1 MKRKMFLIVI
11 SVLVLCLTCGM
22 LFVACNDKNEGN
34 DNGGKNPGE
43 IDIPDTA
50 ADILTEVVKNF
61 GEVKADTTGAK
72 EFNLGLD
79 ITDADN
85 KPVFS
90 LVFETIDGDDFIYAS
105 VGDDAMTKFNGLDLG
120 GTVETVLSWFGS
132 GLSIAGTSI
141 PFDAD
146 AFIASGLIETV
157 VELNVIG
164 NFAKSSDGN
173 SYSLQ
178 LNLSTI
184 AGLLSS
190 FEKTINDWIANS
202 GYADIINTVID
213 AVYDLIIPEEA
224 TTSTEG
230 GSDDASPA
238 TVTELVEAIADNY
251 TLTFYFGFE
260 DNTGKDAAAEKAA
273 QPFGDLALSSKVMAA
288 READARNLLNFA
300 LDGTAELKDAD
311 GTVTGRYDIDVDI
324 DLDIF
329 PLIPALL
336 DCVTVTVD
344 EETGSGMPSGFVV
357 DDAKLEGIIS
367 AVKEMG
373 SISIEVN
380 ELNLDDNSPK
390 KNILTIHSNF
400 DEGNAIVQL
409 YGESIIIISVGIG
422 GAYDFEALGDY
433 IVDMVGGA
441 VSQADGNACEHVD
454 EDGDGIC
461 DKCKEEMPLDIMAL
475 IGDILALTNLNTSDI
490 EGSLADINANGFTIK
505 MSGLMD
511 VIDTVMDVDADVA
524 LGMTLRDLLPDLWK
538 EADTLTIKIETALE
552 DIYGTAVKKDTAE
565 LYAMK
570 SSPSKALVSE
580 ITSIEGIP
588 TDILDASGIIA
599 GLDQAYTMK
608 GISIATGEEVEF
620 KGYIVGVAGI
630 DPATAG
636 KQTARLYVAP
646 ENVGSS
652 LIGMLA
658 GTLDLSAYPVFGLY
672 EYEVEVNVVVPTED
686 SEVTLEGVVGGTYI
700 PVAKGTSVWS
710 NIATSDPMYF
720 VVDGNVKT
728 AVTSDMM
735 QLYKE
740 DGTLIPTTDTT
751 VFDENGNIIAEGR
764 YEVRI
769 VKGSFTYSF
778 DIQVIEITSS
788 TTATYYPLEGTQ
800 ENILDGVNLGDTI
813 QWAGIGIQIGDYKFD
828 MVPNGSNF
836 DFATISSAVDGNNY
850 TLDKNLSNA
859 GSKSF
864 RWTLKRSDS
873 TSTKSFSKSI
883 AVSAPDGYAVKST
896 TLYFGNTIDK
906 AFTSFT
912 VAGVKYTLSYENGAW
927 VAKDADG
934 TKLADFSATLEW
946 GSSGSGDMVTVNADG
961 FITNYP
967 NEYKNS
973 MRYKYVYYTLQFG
986 EWSYAGSFNAYEL
999 YASDKTSSYS
1009 ALEIGEK
1016 LDGFITNA
1024 NRVQSGSAFK
1034 WGAQGYGIYASD
1046 DTLIVA
1052 VTVKAYDADGTDV
1065 TANVIG
1071 ADGGMLV
1078 AGTYKIE
1085 YDLTYNGVNQK
1096 FFHNVAV
1103 NAPAAEA

>member
-1 MKRKMFLIVI
+1 
-11 SVLVLCLTCGM
+11 M
-22 LFVACNDKNEGN
+22 LRAL
-34 DNGGKNPGE
+34 
-43 IDIPDTA
+43 A
-50 ADILTEVVKNF
+50 
-61 GEVKADTTGAK
+61 
-72 EFNLGLD
+72 
-79 ITDADN
+79 TDY
-85 KPVFS
+85 K
-90 LVFETIDGDDFIYAS
+90 
-105 VGDDAMTKFNGLDLG
+105 
-120 GTVETVLSWFGS
+120 
-132 GLSIAGTSI
+132 
-141 PFDAD
+141 
-146 AFIASGLIETV
+146 
-157 VELNVIG
+157 
-164 NFAKSSDGN
+164 
-173 SYSLQ
+173 
-178 LNLSTI
+178 
-184 AGLLSS
+184 
-190 FEKTINDWIANS
+190 INI
-202 GYADIINTVID
+202 
-213 AVYDLIIPEEA
+213 
-224 TTSTEG
+224 
-230 GSDDASPA
+230 
-238 TVTELVEAIADNY
+238 
-251 TLTFYFGFE
+251 YFGFGE
-260 DNTGKDAAAEKAA
+260 YADKASESA
-273 QPFGDLALSSKVMAA
+273 SVKPFGDLALSDKVVAA
-288 READARNLLNFA
+288 RPTEDKPAKNLLNFA
-300 LDGTAELKDAD
+300 FDGTAELKDAND
-311 GTVTGRYDIDVDI
+311 QVVGRYDIDVDI

-336 DCVTVTVD
+336 DCVKVTID
-344 EETGSGMPSGFVV
+344 EETGTSTPTGFVV

-373 SISIEVN
+373 YISIEVN
-380 ELNLDDNSPK
+380 ELNLDDNSLK

-400 DEGNAIVQL
+400 EEGNAIVQL
-409 YGESIIIISVGIG
+409 YGESIIIISVGVG
-422 GAYDFEALGDY
+422 GTYDFEALGDY

-441 VSQADGNACEHVD
+441 VTQAEGSTCEHVD
-454 EDGDGIC
+454 ENGDGIC
-461 DKCKEEMPLDIMAL
+461 DKCNEKMPLDIMAL
-475 IGDILALTNLNTSDI
+475 IGDILALTNLNTADI
-490 EGSLADINANGFTIK
+490 EGSLANINANGFTIK

-538 EADTLTIKIETALE
+538 EADTLTIKVETALE
-552 DIYGTAVKKDTAE
+552 NIYGTAVKKDTAE

-580 ITSIEGIP
+580 ITSIEGLP

-608 GISIATGEEVEF
+608 GISIATGEEIEF
-620 KGYIVGVAGI
+620 EGYIVGVAGI

-646 ENVGSS
+646 ENAGSS

-700 PVAKGTSVWS
+700 PVAKNTSVWS

-800 ENILDGVNLGDTI
+800 EDIFDGVNLGDTI

-859 GSKSF
+859 ASKTF
-864 RWTLKRSDS
+864 RWKLKRSDS
-873 TSTKSFSKSI
+873 TSTKSFTSPSI
-883 AVSAPDGYAVKST
+883 KISAPEGYEVKDT

-906 AFTSFT
+906 AFSKFT
-912 VAGVKYTLSYENGAW
+912 VAGKAYTISYENGAW
-927 VAKDADG
+927 VAMDADG
-934 TKLADFSATLEW
+934 NKLADFSATFEW
-946 GSSGSGDMVTVNADG
+946 GSKGSGDMVTVNADG

-986 EWSYAGSFNAYEL
+986 EWTLTDYFSAYEL

-1024 NRVQSGSAFK
+1024 NRVQTGSAFK

-1052 VTVKAYDADGTDV
+1052 VTVKAYDADGIDV

>member
-34 DNGGKNPGE
+34 DN
-43 IDIPDTA
+43 PDDDHSTTTGSA
-50 ADILTEVVKNF
+50 FDTFKDVVF
-61 GEVKADTTGAK
+61 ELEDVKLDTTGAK
-72 EFNLGLD
+72 EFNFGLD
-79 ITDADN
+79 VTAADDAS
-85 KPVFS
+85 KSLFS
-90 LVFETIDGDDFIYAS
+90 LAFETLGGEEYIYGS
-105 VGDDAMTKFNGLDLG
+105 VNGGAMTKFNGFDLG
-120 GTVETVLSWFGS
+120 GTVETVLGWFGD
-132 GLSIAGTSI
+132 SISI
-141 PFDAD
+141 MGIP
-146 AFIASGLIETV
+146 
-157 VELNVIG
+157 VELNANGFLGGVGGELLSALIG
-164 NFAKSSDGN
+164 DAKVSSDG
-173 SYSLQ
+173 SAYAIV
-178 LNLSTI
+178 LNLEGIVGIISGEDALLNLDQVI
-184 AGLLSS
+184 ADAGL
-190 FEKTINDWIANS
+190 
-202 GYADIINTVID
+202 GDIFGM
-213 AVYDLIIPEEA
+213 IIPA
-224 TTSTEG
+224 IG
-230 GSDDASPA
+230 GLIMPDGSDDASPA

-300 LDGTAELKDAD
+300 FDGTAELKDAE

-329 PLIPALL
+329 PLIPAIL
-336 DCVTVTVD
+336 DCVTVTID

-380 ELNLDDNSPK
+380 ELNLDDNSLK

-580 ITSIEGIP
+580 ITSIEGLP

-906 AFTSFT
+906 AFSNFT
-912 VAGVKYTLSYENGAW
+912 VAGTKYTLAYENGAW
-927 VAKDADG
+927 VATDADG
-934 TKLADFSATLEW
+934 NKLADFSATFEW
-946 GSSGSGDMVTVNADG
+946 GSRGSGDMVTVNADG
-961 FITNYP
+961 YISNYT
-967 NEYKNS
+967 NEYKS
-973 MRYKYVYYTLQFG
+973 STRYKSVYYTLQFG
-986 EWSYAGSFNAYEL
+986 EWSYSGSFTAYEL
-999 YASDKTSSYS
+999 YASDKTSSFS

-1016 LDGFITNA
+1016 LDGFISYA
-1024 NRVQSGSAFK
+1024 NRVQTGSAFK

>member
-1 MKRKMFLIVI
+1 MKRKLFLALIA
-11 SVLVLCLTCGM
+11 VLVICLTCGM
-22 LFVACNDKNEGN
+22 LLVACNNKD
-34 DNGGKNPGE
+34 DNGGGGGGGNNPGGGTVVPPVTAK
-43 IDIPDTA
+43 DIITDA
-50 ADILTEVVKNF
+50 AEKFDAVAK
-61 GEVKADTTGAK
+61 DTTGEK
-72 EFNLGLD
+72 EFNLGIELVAVNEN
-79 ITDADN
+79 DAV
-85 KPVFS
+85 KFA
-90 LVFETIDGDDFIYAS
+90 LVTETIGGKDYIYGSVNGGDMMA
-105 VGDDAMTKFNGLDLG
+105 FNGFDLG
-120 GTVETVLSWFGS
+120 GTIETVLSWFGGS
-132 GLSIAGTSI
+132 IMGIELTPDGFMNGIVGLALPGLVSSYQVSENG
-141 PFDAD
+141 DAYQ
-146 AFIASGLIETV
+146 FVINLENVLSLV
-157 VELNVIG
+157 VENIDIE
-164 NFAKSSDGN
+164 AEIEK
-173 SYSLQ
+173 
-178 LNLSTI
+178 
-184 AGLLSS
+184 AGLTDIMGTVASAL
-190 FEKTINDWIANS
+190 NS
-202 GYADIINTVID
+202 MLGLDV
-213 AVYDLIIPEEA
+213 
-224 TTSTEG
+224 
-230 GSDDASPA
+230 ASPA
-238 TVTELVEAIADNY
+238 TVTGVLRALATDYKINI
-251 TLTFYFGFE
+251 YFGFGE
-260 DNTGKDAAAEKAA
+260 YADKTSESASVK
-273 QPFGDLALSSKVMAA
+273 PFGDLALSDKVVAA
-288 READARNLLNFA
+288 RPTADKPAKNLLNFA
-300 LDGTAELKDAD
+300 FDGTAELKDAE

-336 DCVTVTVD
+336 DCVKVTVD
-344 EETGSGMPSGFVV
+344 EEAGTSTSTGFVV

-373 SISIEVN
+373 YISIEVN
-380 ELNLDDNSPK
+380 ELNLDDNSLK

-400 DEGNAIVQL
+400 EEGNAIVQL
-409 YGESIIIISVGIG
+409 YGESIIIISVGVG
-422 GAYDFEALGDY
+422 GTYDFEALGDY

-441 VSQADGNACEHVD
+441 VTQAEGSTCEHVD
-454 EDGDGIC
+454 ENEDGIC
-461 DKCKEEMPLDIMAL
+461 DKCNEKMPLDIMAL

-490 EGSLADINANGFTIK
+490 EGSLANINANGFTIK

-538 EADTLTIKIETALE
+538 EADTLTIKVETALE
-552 DIYGTAVKKDTAE
+552 NIYGTAVKKDTAE

-580 ITSIEGIP
+580 ITSIEGLP

-700 PVAKGTSVWS
+700 PVAKNTSVWS

-720 VVDGNVKT
+720 VVDGNAKT

-751 VFDENGNIIAEGR
+751 VFDANGNIIAEGR

-859 GSKSF
+859 GNKSF
-864 RWTLKRSDS
+864 SWKLKRSDS
-873 TSTKSFSKSI
+873 TSTKYFSKSI

-927 VAKDADG
+927 VAKDAAG
-934 TKLADFSATLEW
+934 TKLADFSATFEW
-946 GSSGSGDMVTVNADG
+946 GSKGSGDMVTVNADG
-961 FITNYP
+961 YINNYT
-967 NEYKNS
+967 NEYKS
-973 MRYKYVYYTLQFG
+973 SIRSKSVYYTLQFG
-986 EWSYAGSFNAYEL
+986 EWSYSGSFTAYEL
-999 YASDKTSSYS
+999 YASDKTSSFS

-1016 LDGFITNA
+1016 LDGFISYA
-1024 NRVQSGSAFK
+1024 NRVQTGSAFK

>member
-34 DNGGKNPGE
+34 DDGGKNPGE

-90 LVFETIDGDDFIYAS
+90 LVFETIDGDDFIYGA
-105 VGDDAMTKFNGLDLG
+105 VGDGAMTKFNGFDLG

-132 GLSIAGTSI
+132 GLSISGTQI
-141 PFDAD
+141 PFDAEQ
-146 AFIASGLIETV
+146 FVASGLIETITGF
-157 VELNVIG
+157 NVIG

-184 AGLLSS
+184 AGLLSG

-213 AVYDLIIPEEA
+213 AVYGLIVPEEA

-288 READARNLLNFA
+288 READARNLLNFT
-300 LDGTAELKDAD
+300 LDGTAEFKDEE
-311 GTVTGRYDIDVDI
+311 GTVTNRYDIDVDI

-329 PLIPALL
+329 PLIPAIL

-373 SISIEVN
+373 YINVTVDEVN
-380 ELNLDDNSPK
+380 LEDGSFV

-400 DEGNAIVQL
+400 AEGNAIVQL
-409 YGESIIIISVGIG
+409 NGASVIIVDVGLGGVYDFDALAGYIADMIG
-422 GAYDFEALGDY
+422 GALSQADEGGEPTPEEPSLTDTILTVVKKLLVVPEGSIGDDLGSIDFEA
-433 IVDMVGGA
+433 I
-441 VSQADGNACEHVD
+441 
-454 EDGDGIC
+454 
-461 DKCKEEMPLDIMAL
+461 
-475 IGDILALTNLNTSDI
+475 
-490 EGSLADINANGFTIK
+490 LADISANGLTVK
-505 MSGLMD
+505 MSNIKSVLTDDLGLD
-511 VIDTVMDVDADVA
+511 
-524 LGMTLRDLLPDLWK
+524 LGLAGSFIGNVW
-538 EADTLTIKIETALE
+538 ENADTMNIKVESTSF
-552 DIYGTAVKKDTAE
+552 GKAVRKDTPSITAIN
-565 LYAMK
+565 
-570 SSPSKALVSE
+570 SSSSSALVSE
-580 ITSIEGIP
+580 ITSIEGLP

-646 ENVGSS
+646 ENVGSG

-769 VKGSFTYSF
+769 VKGNFTYSF

-800 ENILDGVNLGDTI
+800 EDIFDGVALGDTI

-836 DFATISSAVDGNNY
+836 DFATISSAVDGNSY

-859 GSKSF
+859 GNKSF
-864 RWTLKRSDS
+864 SWKLKRSDS
-873 TSTKSFSKSI
+873 TSTKYFSKSI

-946 GSSGSGDMVTVNADG
+946 SSKGSGDMVTVNADG

-973 MRYKYVYYTLQFG
+973 MRNKYVYYTLQFG
-986 EWSYAGSFNAYEL
+986 EWSYTGSFNAYEL

-1024 NRVQSGSAFK
+1024 NRVQTGSAFK

-1046 DTLIVA
+1046 GTLIVA
-1052 VTVKAYDADGTDV
+1052 VTVKAYAADGTDV
-1065 TANVIG
+1065 TATVIG

>member
-1 MKRKMFLIVI
+1 MKRKLFLALIA
-11 SVLVLCLTCGM
+11 VLVICLTCGM
-22 LFVACNDKNEGN
+22 LLVACNNKD
-34 DNGGKNPGE
+34 DNGGGGGGGNNPGGGTVVPPVTAK
-43 IDIPDTA
+43 DIITDA
-50 ADILTEVVKNF
+50 AEKFDAVAK
-61 GEVKADTTGAK
+61 DTTGEK
-72 EFNLGLD
+72 EFNLGIELVAVNEN
-79 ITDADN
+79 DAV
-85 KPVFS
+85 KFA
-90 LVFETIDGDDFIYAS
+90 LVTETIGGKDYIYGSVNGGDMMA
-105 VGDDAMTKFNGLDLG
+105 FNGFDLG
-120 GTVETVLSWFGS
+120 GTIETVLSWFGGSIMGIELTPDGFMNGIVGLALS
-132 GLSIAGTSI
+132 GLVSSYQVSENG
-141 PFDAD
+141 DAYQ
-146 AFIASGLIETV
+146 FVINLENVLSLV
-157 VELNVIG
+157 VENIDIE
-164 NFAKSSDGN
+164 AEIEK
-173 SYSLQ
+173 
-178 LNLSTI
+178 
-184 AGLLSS
+184 AGLTDIMGTVASAL
-190 FEKTINDWIANS
+190 NS
-202 GYADIINTVID
+202 MLGLDV
-213 AVYDLIIPEEA
+213 
-224 TTSTEG
+224 
-230 GSDDASPA
+230 ASPA
-238 TVTELVEAIADNY
+238 TVTGVLRALATDYKINI
-251 TLTFYFGFE
+251 YFGFGE
-260 DNTGKDAAAEKAA
+260 YADKTSESASVK
-273 QPFGDLALSSKVMAA
+273 PFGDLALSDKVVAA
-288 READARNLLNFA
+288 RPTADKPAKNLLNFA
-300 LDGTAELKDAD
+300 FDGTAELKDAE

-336 DCVTVTVD
+336 DCVEVTVD
-344 EETGSGMPSGFVV
+344 EETGTSTPTGFVV

-373 SISIEVN
+373 YISIEVN
-380 ELNLDDNSPK
+380 ELNLDDNSLK

-400 DEGNAIVQL
+400 EEGNAIVQL
-409 YGESIIIISVGIG
+409 YGESILIISVGVG
-422 GAYDFEALGDY
+422 GTYDFEALGDY

-441 VSQADGNACEHVD
+441 VTQAEGSTCEHVD
-454 EDGDGIC
+454 ENGDGIC
-461 DKCKEEMPLDIMAL
+461 DKCNEKMPLDIMAL
-475 IGDILALTNLNTSDI
+475 IGDILALTNLNTADI
-490 EGSLADINANGFTIK
+490 EGSLANINANGFTIK

-538 EADTLTIKIETALE
+538 EADTLTIKVETALE
-552 DIYGTAVKKDTAE
+552 DIYGAAVKKDTAE

-580 ITSIEGIP
+580 ITSIEGLP

-646 ENVGSS
+646 ENVGSG

-700 PVAKGTSVWS
+700 PVAKNTSVWS

-720 VVDGNVKT
+720 VVDGNAKT

-836 DFATISSAVDGNNY
+836 DFATISSAVDGNSY

-859 GSKSF
+859 GNKSF
-864 RWTLKRSDS
+864 SWKLKRSDS
-873 TSTKSFSKSI
+873 TSTKYFSKSI
-883 AVSAPDGYAVKST
+883 AVSAPEGYAVKST

-912 VAGVKYTLSYENGAW
+912 VAGKDYTISYENGAW

-934 TKLADFSATLEW
+934 SKLADFSATFEW
-946 GSSGSGDMVTVNADG
+946 GSRGSGDMVTVNADG
-961 FITNYP
+961 YISNYT
-967 NEYKNS
+967 NEYKS
-973 MRYKYVYYTLQFG
+973 SIRSKSVYYTLQFG
-986 EWSYAGSFNAYEL
+986 EWSYSGSFSAYEL
-999 YASDKTSSYS
+999 YASDKTSSLS

-1065 TANVIG
+1065 TATVIS

>member
-1 MKRKMFLIVI
+1 MKRKLFLALIA
-11 SVLVLCLTCGM
+11 VLVICLTCGM
-22 LFVACNDKNEGN
+22 LLVACNNKD
-34 DNGGKNPGE
+34 DNGGGGGGGNNPGGGTVVPPVTAK
-43 IDIPDTA
+43 DIITDA
-50 ADILTEVVKNF
+50 AERFDAVAK
-61 GEVKADTTGAK
+61 DTTGEK
-72 EFNLGLD
+72 EFNLGIELVAVNEN
-79 ITDADN
+79 DAV
-85 KPVFS
+85 KFA
-90 LVFETIDGDDFIYAS
+90 LVTETIGGKDYIYGSVNGGDMMA
-105 VGDDAMTKFNGLDLG
+105 FNGFDLG
-120 GTVETVLSWFGS
+120 GTIETVLSWFGGSIMGIELTPDGFMNGIVGLALS
-132 GLSIAGTSI
+132 GLVSSYQVSENG
-141 PFDAD
+141 DAYQ
-146 AFIASGLIETV
+146 FVINLENVLSLV
-157 VELNVIG
+157 VENIDIE
-164 NFAKSSDGN
+164 AEIEK
-173 SYSLQ
+173 
-178 LNLSTI
+178 
-184 AGLLSS
+184 AGLTDIMGTVASAL
-190 FEKTINDWIANS
+190 NS
-202 GYADIINTVID
+202 MLGLDV
-213 AVYDLIIPEEA
+213 
-224 TTSTEG
+224 
-230 GSDDASPA
+230 ASPA
-238 TVTELVEAIADNY
+238 TVTGVLRALATDYKINI
-251 TLTFYFGFE
+251 YFGFGE
-260 DNTGKDAAAEKAA
+260 YADKTSESASVK
-273 QPFGDLALSSKVMAA
+273 PFGDLALSDKVVAA
-288 READARNLLNFA
+288 RPTEDKPAKNLLNFA
-300 LDGTAELKDAD
+300 FDGTAELKDAE

-336 DCVTVTVD
+336 DCVKVTVD
-344 EETGSGMPSGFVV
+344 EETGTSTPSGFVV

-373 SISIEVN
+373 YISIEVN
-380 ELNLDDNSPK
+380 ELNLDDNSLK

-400 DEGNAIVQL
+400 EEGNAIVQL
-409 YGESIIIISVGIG
+409 YGESILIISVGVG
-422 GAYDFEALGDY
+422 GTYDFEALGDY

-441 VSQADGNACEHVD
+441 VTQAEGSTCEHVD
-454 EDGDGIC
+454 ENEDGIC
-461 DKCKEEMPLDIMAL
+461 DKCNEKMPLDIMAL
-475 IGDILALTNLNTSDI
+475 IGDILALTNLNTADI
-490 EGSLADINANGFTIK
+490 EGSLANINANGFTIK

-552 DIYGTAVKKDTAE
+552 DIYGAAVKKDTAE

-580 ITSIEGIP
+580 ITSIEGLP

-700 PVAKGTSVWS
+700 PVAKNTSVWS

-720 VVDGNVKT
+720 VVDGNAKT

-740 DGTLIPTTDTT
+740 DGTLIPMTDTT
-751 VFDENGNIIAEGR
+751 VFDANGNIIAEGR

-850 TLDKNLSNA
+850 TLNKNLSNA
-859 GSKSF
+859 GNKSF
-864 RWTLKRSDS
+864 SWKLKRSDS
-873 TSTKSFSKSI
+873 TSPKYFSKSI

-927 VAKDADG
+927 VATDADG
-934 TKLADFSATLEW
+934 TKLADFSATFEW
-946 GSSGSGDMVTVNADG
+946 GSKGSGDMVTVNADG
-961 FITNYP
+961 YISNYT
-967 NEYKNS
+967 NEYKS
-973 MRYKYVYYTLQFG
+973 STRYKYVYYTLTFG

-1024 NRVQSGSAFK
+1024 NRVQTGSAFK

-1065 TANVIG
+1065 TATVIG